1 MRNHGAA
8 SRHRIDNPAHNVPQP
23 NPAAAAAA
31 AAAPTAAAAAAA
43 APTAP
48 ASPVG
53 GQIIPLAPNYD
64 NPSFQTARHMAEQA
78 RREHI
83 AAK

>member
-23 NPAAAAAA
+23 NPPAAAAA
-31 AAAPTAAAAAAA
+31 AAAPTA